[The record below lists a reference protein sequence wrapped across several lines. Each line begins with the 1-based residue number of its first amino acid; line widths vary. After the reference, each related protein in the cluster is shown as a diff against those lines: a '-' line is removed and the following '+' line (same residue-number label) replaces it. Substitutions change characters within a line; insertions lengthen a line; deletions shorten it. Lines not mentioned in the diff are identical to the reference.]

1 MSRIRS
7 VHPGLWTD
15 ERFVSLSI
23 PARLLFIGLWN
34 ECDDQGSFAW
44 SPITIKMRLAPIDAI
59 EVPALLSEMV
69 EAGVVIRYEQD
80 GRSYG
85 AVRNFCRFQR
95 PNKPNSTYPQTPEV
109 QEYVGSGSRSTGGGS
124 QPVGDL
130 FGSGSVKSG
139 QRERIGE
146 EGKGEERTGG
156 DEDARGRATALPEDF
171 TPVLTDRARET
182 VSRWTE
188 GVYERELEQFR
199 DHHRAKGSRMKD
211 WQAAFRTWIT
221 NAEKFRGDR
230 NAGRFGDGK
239 QSGWK

>member
-44 SPITIKMRLAPIDAI
+44 SPITIKMRLAPIDPIDVA
-59 EVPALLSEMV
+59 ALLAEMTSQ
-69 EAGVVIRYEQD
+69 GVVIQYEVA
-80 GRSYG
+80 GRQYG

-95 PNKPNSTYPQTPEV
+95 PNKPNSTYPQPPEV
-109 QEYVGSGSRSTGGGS
+109 QEWVSSDARAKGGGS
-124 QPVGDL
+124 QPEGDL
-130 FGSGSVKSG
+130 FSSGTGKSG
-139 QRERIGE
+139 QRERRGE
-146 EGKGEERTGG
+146 EGKGKEGMGE
-156 DEDARGRATALPEDF
+156 DESAPGRATVLPEDF
-171 TPVLTDRARET
+171 TPVLTDRAREI
-182 VSRWTE
+182 VSKWTE
-188 GVYERELEQFR
+188 GVYERELDQFR

-221 NAEKFRGDR
+221 NAEKFRGER